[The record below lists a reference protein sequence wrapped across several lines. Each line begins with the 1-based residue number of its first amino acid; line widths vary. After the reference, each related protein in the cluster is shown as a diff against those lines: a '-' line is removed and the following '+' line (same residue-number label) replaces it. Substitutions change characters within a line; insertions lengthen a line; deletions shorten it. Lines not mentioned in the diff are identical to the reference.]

1 MSEKNSSIRDK
12 LNKKRQWRYRN
23 EQYKKMLQRIQEE
36 TKNTE
41 VKEPTHIRHNKEL
54 HKQILEI
61 FSWSENPLND
71 INTLLIQEKHII
83 NTYNILI
90 ILISLSKN
98 IDEFKK
104 DNTLISIINQ
114 IKFILIFWDWDIE
127 IRIISLLLFLLEKN
141 NQQLDIQD
149 LEIIFTKLDKKSC
162 PDTQDIADTFYWL
175 KSYNQLPDWLN
186 NYIIKLLNEIPF
198 KNWEEIA
205 KIISWLE
212 NNIHLSELTF
222 QTIKSILE
230 SNFIDWTEKSSIEIL
245 ISLTKISQK
254 NPKYETLIEI
264 CYLRIKKQNIS
275 IQIKEYDEYINI
287 KTFFGKIKSL
297 LDNYELSSTLEWKIS
312 EIIEENPKIIDIY
325 TLSTLISILCK
336 RIIKLKNEW
345 KLTIQN
351 FKQYKHIIKKYIN
364 ILNKF
369 DWHLP
374 NTHIATILWLLWTFD
389 ENTFKIQNFDPLFK
403 KLDLNSRINEKNLLN
418 IIIWLKW
425 YKNIPD
431 EIINYIFKNV
441 LLLKTNNGLFLS
453 HLIAFLKDCKQIPNE
468 IIKQIKNN
476 LNNLTLMNVFDIRIS
491 LFGMLPLIRA
501 WYDLRP
507 SAQILFEKLRQCKK
521 IYKKDIHSSIVLYS
535 IYKFYVFPDLKIPS
549 KIQQEHLKLLTKR
562 TASDTENKFAKIIE
576 RFNKNWF
583 TIKRNLV
590 IDGYEMDFYIEE
602 LKINIELDWF
612 LHLFKKDKDGFRDS
626 FLFEKHWIKTIR
638 LNFNNYWQN
647 EKTLIDI
654 FKKAPINKL
663 F

>member
-1 MSEKNSSIRDK
+1 MNHRSLDKTRFPNRRRRQHTSQTYERIYSTLKTNQTPNTEKQSDIHSRN
-12 LNKKRQWRYRN
+12 LNK
-23 EQYKKMLQRIQEE
+23 
-36 TKNTE
+36 
-41 VKEPTHIRHNKEL
+41 
-54 HKQILEI
+54 QIIEI
-61 FSWSENPLND
+61 FNWDWNIIEQINCLLN
-71 INTLLIQEKHII
+71 QERQSIDL
-83 NTYNILI
+83 YN
-90 ILISLSKN
+90 
-98 IDEFKK
+98 
-104 DNTLISIINQ
+104 ISIILQLLSKKIELFKTNHEFKNLINQ
-114 IKFILIFWDWDIE
+114 ITSIILFIDKQIDIRTFSLLIFTLQKIDSPLNIWEIE
-127 IRIISLLLFLLEKN
+127 TLFSNINLSYLP
-141 NQQLDIQD
+141 DSQD
-149 LEIIFTKLDKKSC
+149 V
-162 PDTQDIADTFYWL
+162 ADTFYWL
-175 KSYNQLPDWLN
+175 KSYNQLPNWLT
-186 NYIIKLLNEIPF
+186 NYIVKLLNELEF
-198 KNWEEIA
+198 KDWEEIA

-212 NNIHLSELTF
+212 NNTYLSEITF
-222 QTIKSILE
+222 QTIKTILE
-230 SNFIDWTEKSSIEIL
+230 NDFINWSENFLIEIL

-254 NPKYETLIEI
+254 NPKYDNLIERF
-264 CYLRIKKQNIS
+264 YSKIKKQNIS
-275 IQIKEYDEYINI
+275 KKIKEYDEYINT
-287 KTFFGKIKSL
+287 KSFFRKIRSL
-297 LDNYELSSTLEWKIS
+297 LDNEELSSTIDWKIS
-312 EIIEENPKIIDIY
+312 NITQEHPEIIDIY
-325 TLSTLISILCK
+325 NISKLIAILCN
-336 RIIKLKNEW
+336 RVIKLKNEW